1 MSSSNDPRSLKF
13 SSRRT
18 ASCSSRGYSLIID
31 DDAISTLVKRLSRP
45 DGSGG
50 AVIERAAIMAE
61 GPNSVAILAW
71 IAAHDGQPE
80 AATPTTSMQGLHS
93 ARLSDTGGVG
103 SSPPRRYVLP
113 RGALS

>member
-1 MSSSNDPRSLKF
+1 MV
-13 SSRRT
+13 
-18 ASCSSRGYSLIID
+18 
-31 DDAISTLVKRLSRP
+31 VKRLSRP
-45 DGSGG
+45 DASGG

-61 GPNSVAILAW
+61 GPDSLAILAW

-80 AATPTTSMQGLHS
+80 AAAPVSSTRGLHS
-93 ARLSDTGGVG
+93 ARLSDTGGAG